1 MKKRFIILA
10 GILAATFATPKVE
23 ACSRMVYTGENNI
36 VVTGRSMDWA
46 TPMESNLW
54 AFPRGM
60 EKNGNVSGN
69 SLKWTS
75 KYGSVVTSAFE
86 ICSTDGINEKGLVA
100 NILWL
105 AESKYPARD
114 KNKPGIT
121 IAAWLQYILDTC
133 ATVDEA
139 VALMQ
144 SDSFQIVTT
153 QVPGENR
160 DATLHMSVNDATG
173 DSAIFEYLDGQL
185 SVHHSKEYKVLTNSP
200 SYDQQLAIA
209 GYWNQVGGLDF
220 LPGTNRAADRF
231 ARANFYVNALPQ
243 TSDDKLAVASVLS
256 VARNTSVPYGISTP
270 DKPEISSTQWRT
282 VSDSKNKLYF
292 FEHALTP
299 NTIWVDLNK
308 LDLSKGAPVLK
319 LQLAQDQSYVGE
331 VSAQF
336 KPSKPFEFLPVM
348 N

>member
-1 MKKRFIILA
+1 MKKKLMCLL
-10 GILAATFATPKVE
+10 GIVAALAAPKVD
-23 ACSRMVYTGENNI
+23 ACTRMVYTGENNI
-36 VVTGRSMDWA
+36 VVVGRSMDWA

-60 EKNGNVSGN
+60 EKTGNVSGN
-69 SLKWTS
+69 SLKWKS
-75 KYGSVVTSAFE
+75 KYGSVITSAFE

-105 AESKYPARD
+105 VESKYPARD
-114 KNKPGIT
+114 KSKPGIT
-121 IAAWLQYILDTC
+121 IAAWLQYVLDSC
-133 ATVDEA
+133 ASVDEA
-139 VALMQ
+139 VALME
-144 SDSFQIVTT
+144 SNSFQIVTT
-153 QVPGENR
+153 QVPGEDR
-160 DATLHMSVNDATG
+160 DATLHMSVSDATG
-173 DSAIFEYLDGQL
+173 DSAIFEFLDGEL
-185 SVHHSKEYKVLTNSP
+185 KVYHNKDYKVLTNSP

-231 ARANFYVNALPQ
+231 ARATFYVHALPQ
-243 TSDDKLAVASVLS
+243 TSNDKLAVASVLS

-292 FEHALTP
+292 FEDALTP
-299 NTIWVDLNK
+299 NTIWVDLTKMNFSEGAPTLK
-308 LDLSKGAPVLK
+308 LDLAHG
-319 LQLAQDQSYVGE
+319 QSYVGE
-331 VSAQF
+331 VSSQF

-348 N
+348 D